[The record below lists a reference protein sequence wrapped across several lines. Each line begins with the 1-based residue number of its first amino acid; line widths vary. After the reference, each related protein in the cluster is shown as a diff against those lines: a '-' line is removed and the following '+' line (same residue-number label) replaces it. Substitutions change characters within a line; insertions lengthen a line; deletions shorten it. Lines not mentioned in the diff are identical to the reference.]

1 MNPHSAAMRAES
13 RALLD
18 EKVPICDLRIQII
31 REEMAESVAGFT
43 ERIHAVLLER
53 DRIIREA
60 ADKRRTA
67 NRIEAEEK
75 QANRRRSA

>member
-1 MNPHSAAMRAES
+1 VNPHSLQLRNES

-18 EKVPICDLRIQII
+18 EKLPMCDLRIQII

-43 ERIHAVLLER
+43 ERIQAVLLER

-67 NRIEAEEK
+67 NAIEADEK
-75 QANRRRSA
+75 RYGRKSA